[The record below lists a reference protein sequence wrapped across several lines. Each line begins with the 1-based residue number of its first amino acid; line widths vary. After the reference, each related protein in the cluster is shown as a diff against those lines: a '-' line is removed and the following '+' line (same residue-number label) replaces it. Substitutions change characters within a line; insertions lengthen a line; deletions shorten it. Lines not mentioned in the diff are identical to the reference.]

1 MANDSA
7 AGAPQKPGSGSG
19 TIFGIPYLYVGAAG
33 VGVVLL
39 WFYLR
44 NRGSAAGGTS
54 SGGAVSADSAP
65 GLLGGTSFSTD
76 PNTGAPI
83 DPTTGLPFLTSQG
96 GAGTGTIDAWVK
108 SVEGALT
115 GLGYAPALISQALYD
130 YTNGNPLSDQEA
142 GVINA
147 GLGKV
152 GYPPNL
158 LPFFGN
164 VPNLPPVM
172 TGGPITGSVPPGT
185 TPKTPAQLKN
195 IAAHVASP
203 LSVIQNELNHLAP
216 SRIGVN
222 GVSRSPSFAQA
233 IVSGTQK
240 VPKGIAAPAGYK
252 IGPNGYLSKVA

>member
-7 AGAPQKPGSGSG
+7 AGAPQKPGSGG
-19 TIFGIPYLYVGAAG
+19 GIFGIPYLYVGAAG

-44 NRGSAAGGTS
+44 NRGSSAGGLS
-54 SGGAVSADSAP
+54 GGGAVSADSAP
-65 GLLGGTSFSTD
+65 GLLGGTSFATD
-76 PNTGAPI
+76 PGTGLPI
-83 DPTTGLPFLTSQG
+83 DPSTGLPYLTSQG
-96 GAGTGTIDAWVK
+96 GAGTGTLDAWVK

-130 YTNGNPLSDQEA
+130 YTNGNPLSDQES

-164 VPNLPPVM
+164 VPNLPTVTATPIQNGTV
-172 TGGPITGSVPPGT
+172 TGV
-185 TPKTPAQLKN
+185 PKTPAQLKN
-195 IAAHVASP
+195 IAAHVPSP
-203 LSVIQNELNHLAP
+203 LAVIQNELNHLAP

-222 GVSRSPSFAQA
+222 GVSRAPSFAQA
-233 IVSGTQK
+233 IVAGTQK
-240 VPKGIAAPAGYK
+240 VPKGIAAPAGYV
-252 IGPNGYLSKVA
+252 IGPNGYLKKAA